1 MHTKICAQIE
11 KTMKY
16 LRTSLMYGYEI
27 HLKYNTKRYGG
38 CALYY
43 LGAKMFNEL
52 PTKLTNLKNFKQ
64 FNIQLR
70 VFYIDKYKFIRL
82 HALSMIDIVV

>member
-16 LRTSLMYGYEI
+16 LRTSFMYGYEI

-52 PTKLTNLKNFKQ
+52 PTKLTTQQ
-64 FNIQLR
+64 FNIPLR
-70 VFYIDKYKFIRL
+70 GFYIDKY
-82 HALSMIDIVV
+82 